1 MPTRRELPHSRRSR
15 HRRRLRRQPH
25 ATLGVRAPLAVGTG
39 PPCRRHR
46 RRWDW
51 AAAAAAGTGP
61 LCRSFTKANTIARG
75 SSPGARR
82 WGPHNPSPVAAF
94 PTQLEDAQSRPWRR
108 LLATVAADALGCA
121 AFIGVWSV
129 TAARPRVS
137 PAALATALTALA
149 TSLTALATAL
159 TSLTAPTA
167 CAAFA
172 AAATRLTVRTELERS
187 RCCARRQCGE

>member
-1 MPTRRELPHSRRSR
+1 MNFRTIVVLGIAAVFGANLTPPSAFGHRWRLGLGRR
-15 HRRRLRRQPH
+15 
-25 ATLGVRAPLAVGTG
+25 
-39 PPCRRHR
+39 
-46 RRWDW
+46 
-51 AAAAAAGTGP
+51 AAATAAAGTGP
-61 LCRSFTKANTIARG
+61 LCRSFTKTNTIARG

-82 WGPHNPSPVAAF
+82 WGPRNPSPVAAF

-108 LLATVAADALGCA
+108 LLATVAADVLGCA

-129 TAARPRVS
+129 TAARPHVF
-137 PAALATALTALA
+137 PATALTALA

-159 TSLTAPTA
+159 TSRTAPTA

-172 AAATRLTVRTELERS
+172 AAATRLSVRTELERS